1 MSKVIAPEGT
11 PHKQRRA
18 LKREERFV
26 LPESQTNA
34 REGKKNVNELKK
46 GLAVFFEEGRC
57 PFPSA
62 FLSSQV
68 GDRK

>member
-34 REGKKNVNELKK
+34 REGEKKRERV
-46 GLAVFFEEGRC
+46 EEG
-57 PFPSA
+57 
-62 FLSSQV
+62 LS
-68 GDRK
+68 RLL